1 MKKFVIAMLKH
12 ETNTFS
18 PIPTYLNCFGKGE
31 EPAYGQEALQRFAGT
46 RTPIG
51 AFIDL
56 AQNEGVEFQIP
67 VAGEANPSGPVAVT
81 AFEALANRICEAVQ
95 AGCDATFLDLHGA
108 MVTENED
115 DGEGALL
122 ARIRQIAPELPIA
135 VALDSHTNLSDT
147 MVNNSSVIVGYK
159 TYPHVDMYETGEQAG
174 RILIRSL
181 KGEIEPAMVWNSR
194 PMLTHMLQQRPT
206 EYPMNEVMQIA
217 KAAENDSSALAATV
231 FGGFP
236 LADTP
241 FTSLSSVIVF
251 DGSRPKAENLCR
263 NILDSAWERPADF
276 VYRSK
281 SLTESVT
288 RAKTM
293 DQYPILLIDH
303 GDNCGAGGTQDDMTV
318 LEEIIRQE
326 LDDVAV
332 GTIWDPQAVEE
343 MIQAGTG
350 SQVTIALGGKTD
362 SPAIGHVGRPIK
374 ISGTVR
380 NITDGRFKITGPMYT
395 GVSAHMGKTVVLE
408 IDRVQ
413 IVVTENRIEPF
424 DIGLFTSVGIK
435 PKEKKYLMLKS
446 RHHYRAGFGPIAGS
460 IVECA
465 GRGVASSDHNQFPFK
480 KIKRPI
486 YPLDD
491 F

>member
-1 MKKFVIAMLKH
+1 M
-12 ETNTFS
+12 
-18 PIPTYLNCFGKGE
+18 
-31 EPAYGQEALQRFAGT
+31 
-46 RTPIG
+46 
-51 AFIDL
+51 
-56 AQNEGVEFQIP
+56 
-67 VAGEANPSGPVAVT
+67 
-81 AFEALANRICEAVQ
+81 
-95 AGCDATFLDLHGA
+95 
-108 MVTENED
+108 
-115 DGEGALL
+115 

-174 RILIRSL
+174 RILIQSL
-181 KGEIEPAMVWNSR
+181 KGEIEPAMVWDSR

-263 NILDSAWERPADF
+263 NILDSAWERRADF

-395 GVSAHMGKTVVLE
+395 GVSAHMGKRWSWRSIGSRLLLPKIVLNHLILAFSRVSVSNPKKKNISCSNPGIIIVLVSAPLPAVSWNALVVVWPVPITINSHLRKSNGRF
-408 IDRVQ
+408 IRWM
-413 IVVTENRIEPF
+413 IFNNR
-424 DIGLFTSVGIK
+424 
-435 PKEKKYLMLKS
+435 
-446 RHHYRAGFGPIAGS
+446 
-460 IVECA
+460 
-465 GRGVASSDHNQFPFK
+465 
-480 KIKRPI
+480 
-486 YPLDD
+486 YPLYLG
-491 F
+491 FVPINI